1 MGERPGGGFSDT
13 RAPAD
18 TDRPARLRPSDVL
31 RIGSSGLR
39 TRKLR
44 AALSALGIAI
54 GIGAIV
60 SVLGVSASSQAS
72 LLAELGSLGNL
83 LTVAPGQALD
93 GTPAPLPAAAEGM
106 IRAIPPVQ
114 SVAAVA
120 DIPNVAV
127 FRSAAI
133 PSVDSGGLAVA
144 AADTGLLGTL
154 GASVAHGEFL
164 NAANDHFPAAVLGW
178 AAAQSLG
185 IPDLRFPVQ
194 VDVSGTYFTVVG
206 ILRPVPLAPEI
217 DDSVLVGFPVAV
229 SVFGYTSGATE
240 IYLRSYPSQVTAVQ
254 GVLAAT
260 ANPAEPNAVQVSRP
274 SDVLVA
280 RAAATSALGN
290 LVLGL
295 GAIAVLIGGVGV
307 ANIMVIS
314 VLERRGE
321 IGLRRALGA
330 TRGQVGAQFLTEAL
344 LLGGLGG
351 AAGILLGVAAAAGY
365 AAANAE
371 PAAVPAVAVWAGLG
385 AALAVG
391 ALSGLYPAL
400 RAARL
405 APADALRAP

>member
-1 MGERPGGGFSDT
+1 MAERLDGS
-13 RAPAD
+13 
-18 TDRPARLRPSDVL
+18 RPARLRPSDVL

-39 TRKLR
+39 ARKLR
-44 AALSALGIAI
+44 AGLSALGISI
-54 GIGAIV
+54 GIAAIV
-60 SVLGVSASSQAS
+60 SVLGVSASLQAN
-72 LLAELGSLGNL
+72 LLAQLGRLGNL
-83 LTVAPGQALD
+83 LTVAPGQGLD
-93 GTPAPLPAAAEGM
+93 GTLVPLPAAAEGM

-120 DIPNVAV
+120 DIPNATVY
-127 FRSAAI
+127 RSAAI
-133 PSVDSGGLAVA
+133 PSVDSGGITVA
-144 AADTGLLGTL
+144 AADTGLLSTL
-154 GASVAHGEFL
+154 GGSLVYGEFL

-178 AAAQSLG
+178 SAAQSLG
-185 IPDLRFPVQ
+185 IGDLRFPVQ

-206 ILRPVPLAPEI
+206 ILGPVPLAPEI
-217 DDSVLVGFPVAV
+217 DDSVLVGFPAAA
-229 SVFGYTSGATE
+229 SVLGYNSGATE
-240 IYLRSYPSQVTAVQ
+240 IYLRSYPSQVSAVQ

-280 RAAATSALGN
+280 RAAASSAFSN

-295 GAIAVLIGGVGV
+295 GAVAVLIGGVGV

-344 LLGGLGG
+344 LLAGLGG
-351 AAGILLGVAAAAGY
+351 MAGILLGVAVAAGY
-365 AAANAE
+365 AAANSE
-371 PAAVPAVAVWAGLG
+371 PAAVPAIAVWAGLG

-405 APADALRAP
+405 APSDALRAP